1 MFRFR
6 FEIFE
11 DSTVNSLI
19 WMDYWVP
26 YSISQRYHHEEK
38 LLLVCSRSNK
48 TTSTERIL
56 VLRRVTVPNAA
67 MPPEVGPNHHQHQRR
82 ILDSTDTTL
91 SDSELTNI
99 FFSLVNPAKRRPPY
113 LRRHPRAPPCRRGG
127 MAGSS
132 SRPALRAGRAY
143 LGMFSFLIWLWFRSF
158 MRQLR
163 LH

>member
-1 MFRFR
+1 MLHFP

-11 DSTVNSLI
+11 DSTVNILI
-19 WMDYWVP
+19 WLDPWVP

-56 VLRRVTVPNAA
+56 VVRRVTVPNAA
-67 MPPEVGPNHHQHQRR
+67 MPPEVGPNHHQHRRR

-91 SDSELTNI
+91 SDSGLTNHL
-99 FFSLVNPAKRRPPY
+99 SPAKRRPPY

-143 LGMFSFLIWLWFRSF
+143 LGMFSFLIWLCFRSF